1 MKQNGST
8 ITAMANMNINRANRN
23 IDRQPEPTSWNLF
36 DRLKDNLVDEEIP
49 VSLELVFTKKLS
61 Q

>member
-1 MKQNGST
+1 MKQNGRT

-23 IDRQPEPTSWNLF
+23 IDHQPEPTSWNLF